1 MALNIIGIEPAADIR
16 VPPEVA
22 EGGAL
27 KGWQQAIDA
36 AVSVTDC
43 PHWTLGAAAGFVGP
57 VLSRCGLDTCGVNF
71 SGPTSRGK
79 TTAVALGVSTSSVP
93 KLVPEGLLQ
102 SMRATENALETAAR
116 RSSCLILGL
125 DELAH
130 VDGKTLGRVI
140 YFLAGGISKAR
151 MSAQLKLRERYTWR
165 TFALLSSEKSLA
177 QKIIGDGGEWAGGMA
192 VRFPDIDCSEV
203 EANVPRA
210 TLTKIGGIY
219 DNYGV
224 AIGPFAQA
232 FMDGD
237 WFDKPDELRAKI
249 FTASDTI
256 AGADADGARRRAAL
270 PFALIGVCGTLAREY
285 GFLPAATDIKGA
297 VKWGWGRF
305 IRSTEAL
312 ALAPY
317 KRALVN
323 LRRWIAE
330 HWDSAL
336 KKIGSGFQNTR
347 DAVGWYDDDAIYIP
361 TDRMLEAVGG
371 VLSVRPFVR
380 KLDEN
385 GLLLRRTDDQ
395 RLAVRSVPKIGKV
408 DVYCLDRKAFRDD

>member
-27 KGWQQAIDA
+27 KGWRQAIDA

-93 KLVPEGLLQ
+93 KLVSESLLQ
-102 SMRATENALETAAR
+102 SMRATENALEIAAR

-203 EANVPRA
+203 DANVPRD

-219 DNYGV
+219 HNYGV

-232 FMDGD
+232 FMDGG
-237 WFDKPDELRAKI
+237 WFDEPDELRAKI
-249 FTASDTI
+249 FGAADAI
-256 AGADADGARRRAAL
+256 AGPDADGARRRAAL
-270 PFALIGVCGTLAREY
+270 PFALIGVCGALAREY
-285 GFLPAATDIKGA
+285 GFLPEATDIKGA
-297 VKWGWGRF
+297 IKWGWGRF

-336 KKIGSGFQNTR
+336 KKIGSGFQNNR

-385 GLLLRRTDDQ
+385 GLLLRRTDDR